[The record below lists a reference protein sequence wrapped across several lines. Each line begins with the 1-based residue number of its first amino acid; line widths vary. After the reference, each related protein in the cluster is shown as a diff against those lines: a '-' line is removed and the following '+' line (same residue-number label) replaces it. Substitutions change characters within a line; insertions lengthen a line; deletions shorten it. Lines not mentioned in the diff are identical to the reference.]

1 MLKKISLFAMSVGL
15 FAAAAFFVGSG
26 ESRLQAQ
33 EDQRGCV
40 SRQVSLDEGYGVTR
54 VETRQICDQ
63 RGNPFGGL

>member
-1 MLKKISLFAMSVGL
+1 MLKPISLFAASLGL
-15 FAAAAFFVGSG
+15 FAAAAFFMGTG
-26 ESRLQAQ
+26 ESRLEAR

-54 VETRQICDQ
+54 VETRQVCDQ